1 VDEAA
6 TQDRK
11 LLAKHEVFQD
21 EIRPGTERGERSPGN
36 RHQYRQ
42 HAATRAQFGRGVT
55 VESDRPFG

>member
-1 VDEAA
+1 VSEEAA
-6 TQDRK
+6 LPRR
-11 LLAKHEVFQD
+11 ANFHD

-42 HAATRAQFGRGVT
+42 HAATLAQFGRGVT